1 VETIEKGLSNL
12 QNEVVV
18 VKTTLSEHT
27 ETLRMEEHHNSME
40 QLLHFIDNE
49 RTSVLNM
56 LVDFVWWGRYCY
68 YCTLSGIFD
77 SLIKWHMG
85 E

>member
-1 VETIEKGLSNL
+1 METIVKGLSNL

-27 ETLRMEEHHNSME
+27 ETLRMEKHHNSME
-40 QLLHFIDNE
+40 QLLNFIDNE
-49 RTSVLNM
+49 RKHL
-56 LVDFVWWGRYCY
+56 LR
-68 YCTLSGIFD
+68 
-77 SLIKWHMG
+77 

>member
-18 VKTTLSEHT
+18 VKTTLGEHT
-27 ETLRMEEHHNSME
+27 ETLRIN
-40 QLLHFIDNE
+40 FIDNE
-49 RTSVLNM
+49 RKHL
-56 LVDFVWWGRYCY
+56 LR
-68 YCTLSGIFD
+68 
-77 SLIKWHMG
+77 

>member
-1 VETIEKGLSNL
+1 METIEKGLSNL
-12 QNEVVV
+12 QNGVVV

-40 QLLHFIDNE
+40 QLLNFIDNE
-49 RTSVLNM
+49 RKHL
-56 LVDFVWWGRYCY
+56 LR
-68 YCTLSGIFD
+68 
-77 SLIKWHMG
+77 

>member
-1 VETIEKGLSNL
+1 METIEKGLSNL

-49 RTSVLNM
+49 RKHL
-56 LVDFVWWGRYCY
+56 LR
-68 YCTLSGIFD
+68 
-77 SLIKWHMG
+77 